1 MKGDKAKEEI
11 FIPAIE
17 KILVPVDRTPLS
29 MKAANYGIHLA
40 ELEKAKELIVMH
52 VVEDIKQ
59 AGAIG
64 LRAKYGDVK
73 MIDGFRKAKV
83 GSAEEMIKPIE
94 EEAKKKGVNIRS
106 EIVYAEG
113 KSIVKSITEYANK
126 NHIDLIV
133 IGGGDVSQRMFLIV
147 GGSVA
152 MGVIKKSQC
161 PVVVVR

>member
-17 KILVPVDRTPLS
+17 RILVPVDRTPLS

-73 MIDGFRKAKV
+73 MIEGFRKAKV

-106 EIVYAEG
+106 EMVFAEG

>member
-73 MIDGFRKAKV
+73 MIEGFRKAKV

>member
-1 MKGDKAKEEI
+1 MKEDI
-11 FIPAIE
+11 SIPVIGR
-17 KILVPVDRTPLS
+17 ILVPVDRTPLS

-52 VVEDIKQ
+52 IVEDIKQ
-59 AGAIG
+59 GGAIG

-73 MIDGFRKAKV
+73 MVEGFRKAKT
-83 GSAEEMIKPIE
+83 GPAEEMIKPIE
-94 EEAKKKGVNIRS
+94 EEAKKRGVNIKS

-113 KSIVKSITEYANK
+113 KSVVKSITEYANK

-133 IGGGDVSQRMFLIV
+133 IGGGDVSKHTFLIV

-161 PVVVVR
+161 PVIVMR